1 MKNIQNNIQ
10 LKDILENVLVKIQEN
25 DFNDTE
31 LQNSHD
37 EISEFYH
44 DFLDVNISTLD
55 AENEILDHEYFEE
68 YLKEHFYAIMSA

>member
-37 EISEFYH
+37 EITEFYH
-44 DFLDVNISTLD
+44 DFLDADISTLD

-68 YLKEHFYAIMSA
+68 YLKDHFYAIMSA

>member
-37 EISEFYH
+37 EITEFYH
-44 DFLDVNISTLD
+44 DFLDADISTLD

-68 YLKEHFYAIMSA
+68 YLKEHFYVIMSA

>member
-44 DFLDVNISTLD
+44 DFLDADISTLD

>member
-1 MKNIQNNIQ
+1 MKNIQNNIK
-10 LKDILENVLVKIQEN
+10 LKTVLENVLVKIQEN

-37 EISEFYH
+37 EITEFYH
-44 DFLDVNISTLD
+44 DFLDADVTTLD

-68 YLKEHFYAIMSA
+68 YLKDHFYAVMSA

>member
-1 MKNIQNNIQ
+1 MKNIQNNIK
-10 LKDILENVLVKIQEN
+10 LKTVLENVLVKIHEN
-25 DFNDTE
+25 NFNDTE

-37 EISEFYH
+37 EITEFYH

-68 YLKEHFYAIMSA
+68 YLKAHFYAVMSA

>member
-68 YLKEHFYAIMSA
+68 YLKEHFYVIMSA